1 MLQLCLGEEIRNIED
16 LQQQDFLV
24 YLGKACVKF
33 KLMGRLIKELLN
45 RETTEEEILEK
56 INLSI
61 EKSEINAFTE
71 IKLAKF
77 RYALPNQTTSSDI
90 KNS

>member
-1 MLQLCLGEEIRNIED
+1 
-16 LQQQDFLV
+16 
-24 YLGKACVKF
+24 
-33 KLMGRLIKELLN
+33 MGRLIKELLN

-77 RYALPNQTTSSDI
+77 RYALPN
-90 KNS
+90 

>member
-1 MLQLCLGEEIRNIED
+1 
-16 LQQQDFLV
+16 
-24 YLGKACVKF
+24 
-33 KLMGRLIKELLN
+33 MGRLIKELLN

-61 EKSEINAFTE
+61 EKCEINAFTE

-77 RYALPNQTTSSDI
+77 RYALPN
-90 KNS
+90 